1 MGLEKPLPNV
11 RRIKTVWLYLV
22 FLFLA
27 LFLLSS
33 SLAKRHSWNPVEQFI
48 VEVTAPFQ
56 RALLGTLRVIQ
67 GTWLKYFDLVDARS
81 ENLRLR
87 REIDAL
93 RMENDRNRERMAT
106 HEQLR
111 KLVEFRNTLDVPTVA
126 AQVIGRDPT
135 GWFEA
140 VIIDKGSRSGL
151 KMSMPVVNA
160 AGVVGQLVSVSPN
173 YAKVLLLVDQ
183 NSAVDCL
190 VQRSR
195 EKGIVKGLSPG
206 KCKMD
211 YVLKSGDVAP
221 GDRIVTSG
229 LGGVFPKGFP
239 VGEVLEVKDNPG
251 EFFKEIQV
259 KPMVDFARL
268 EELLVLLRESPLSD
282 LQNGEDD

>member
-1 MGLEKPLPNV
+1 MPNV
-11 RRIKTVWLYLV
+11 RRIKTVWLYVV

-33 SLAKRHSWNPVEQFI
+33 SLAKRHSWNPVEQFA

-56 RALLGTLRVIQ
+56 RALLGGLRMIQ
-67 GTWLKYFDLVDARS
+67 RAWLKYFDLVEVGN

-93 RMENDRNRERMAT
+93 RMENERNRERMAI

-111 KLVEFRNTLDVPTVA
+111 ELLQFRNTLNLPTVA

-135 GWFEA
+135 GWFES
-140 VIIDKGSRSGL
+140 VIIDKGSQSGL
-151 KMSMPVVNA
+151 KVGMPVVNA

-211 YVLKSGDVAP
+211 YVLRSGEVAP
-221 GDRIVTSG
+221 GDRVVTSG
-229 LGGVFPKGFP
+229 LGGVYPKGLP

-259 KPMVDFARL
+259 RPMVDFAKL
-268 EELLVLLRESPLSD
+268 EELLVLLRESPLSN
-282 LQNGEDD
+282 LQGGEDD

>member
-1 MGLEKPLPNV
+1 LPNV
-11 RRIKTVWLYLV
+11 RRIKTVWLYVV

-33 SLAKRHSWNPVEQFI
+33 SLAKRHSWNPVEQFV

-56 RALLGTLRVIQ
+56 RTLVGTIRVAERI
-67 GTWLKYFDLVDARS
+67 WLKYFDLVDLGN

-93 RMENDRNRERMAT
+93 KMENDRNRERMAT
-106 HEQLR
+106 HERLR
-111 KLVEFRNTLDVPTVA
+111 ELLQFKNTMDWPAVA

-135 GWFEA
+135 GWFES
-140 VIIDKGSRSGL
+140 VIIDKGRNSGL
-151 KMSMPVVNA
+151 KINMPVVNA
-160 AGVVGQLVSVSPN
+160 AGVVGHLVSVSPN
-173 YAKVLLLVDQ
+173 YSKVLLIVDQ

-195 EKGIVKGLSPG
+195 EKGIVKGISPG

-211 YVLKSGDVAP
+211 YVLKTGDVTP
-221 GDRIVTSG
+221 GDRVVTSG
-229 LGGVFPKGFP
+229 LGGVYPKGLP
-239 VGEVLEVKDNPG
+239 VGEVLGVKDNPG
-251 EFFKEIQV
+251 EFFKDIQV
-259 KPMVDFARL
+259 KPRVDFAKL

-282 LQNGEDD
+282 LQSQEDE